1 MGIRTVILAPFV
13 AALLSGADAGVDRA
27 LDLYNHTNYKAAV
40 AALKQKTQDA
50 QTLQLLGQCYFMQG
64 DFKDATDA
72 LERAAA
78 LDSGSSMIQTWLGRA
93 YGGRAQT
100 AFALGAIGHVTKTRT
115 AFEKAVHLDPG
126 NADALNDLFDFYMQA
141 PGVMGGGM
149 DKAQKLLPQIAKHD
163 PVGAHLAQ
171 SRIDEEKKKFDKAE
185 AELRLTLRL
194 GPDKVGL
201 YLNLAMYLAR
211 HGRYEESEGVF
222 RQAEKMAPDSP
233 RTLYAR
239 ADAYISAQRNQGE
252 ARDLLKKY
260 LDSQNLTPDDP
271 PRWEA
276 LKLLKKV
283 EGS

>member
-1 MGIRTVILAPFV
+1 
-13 AALLSGADAGVDRA
+13 
-27 LDLYNHTNYKAAV
+27 
-40 AALKQKTQDA
+40 
-50 QTLQLLGQCYFMQG
+50 
-64 DFKDATDA
+64 
-72 LERAAA
+72 
-78 LDSGSSMIQTWLGRA
+78 
-93 YGGRAQT
+93 
-100 AFALGAIGHVTKTRT
+100 
-115 AFEKAVHLDPG
+115 VHLDPG

-141 PGVMGGGM
+141 PGVMGGGL

-171 SRIDEEKKKFDKAE
+171 ARIDEEKKSFDKAE
-185 AELRLTLRL
+185 AELRLTVKLA
-194 GPDKVGL
+194 PDKVGL
-201 YLNLAMYLAR
+201 YLNLAQYLAR
-211 HGRYEESEGVF
+211 HGRYEESEAVF
-222 RQAEKMAPDSP
+222 RQADKLAPDSP

-239 ADAYISAQRNQGE
+239 ADAYIQAQRNHGE